1 MYSSSS
7 FRSVGAQPV
16 DRLDGRRY
24 AQSERA
30 PVGLP
35 GHTIYRI
42 PILYGQP
49 NICKD
54 QDGIIESA
62 VVAGW
67 SEALGELH
75 ERIGRR
81 FARSEARERVKRYLV
96 GLLLAEWSVRTA
108 G

>member
-1 MYSSSS
+1 M
-7 FRSVGAQPV
+7 VA
-16 DRLDGRRY
+16 
-24 AQSERA
+24 
-30 PVGLP
+30 
-35 GHTIYRI
+35 
-42 PILYGQP
+42 
-49 NICKD
+49 
-54 QDGIIESA
+54 QDGITESA